1 MNIFDVIGPAMI
13 GPSSSHTAGAV
24 RLSLLA
30 ISILGAWPVKAQIAL
45 HGSFA
50 QTYRGHGT
58 DMALLAGLMGWLPD
72 DARIPQAMDFAQK
85 QCLEYEFSTIN
96 LGDLTHPNTV
106 YFKLTAADGRQCE
119 VIGSSI
125 GGGQVLVTS
134 IDGAAVELSGK
145 LPAILTLHKD
155 KPGVIS
161 LVSSAL
167 ASAGINIAGMRVFR
181 ANKGGLATMVIE
193 CDQVVPE
200 PIINLVA
207 ALEPMQS
214 VRFIRNV
221 L

>member
-1 MNIFDVIGPAMI
+1 MNIFDVIGPVMI

-50 QTYRGHGT
+50 HGT

-85 QCLEYEFSTIN
+85 QGLEYAFSTIN

-134 IDGAAVELSGK
+134 IDGAVSCRRS
-145 LPAILTLHKD
+145 LPCI
-155 KPGVIS
+155 
-161 LVSSAL
+161 
-167 ASAGINIAGMRVFR
+167 R
-181 ANKGGLATMVIE
+181 
-193 CDQVVPE
+193 
-200 PIINLVA
+200 INLVLFPWSA
-207 ALEPMQS
+207 ALWQVPASILPGCGFSGRIKAGWQRWS
-214 VRFIRNV
+214 LNV
-221 L
+221 TRWCRSR